1 MNDQSP
7 ALLWAMRLGFVMLVF
22 LILFFHLLPLDTQPI
37 SLFTP
42 DLLPLEN
49 TAPAEARLEI
59 LLGHEEQ
66 RRWIAPDLILGF
78 ACAWSLR
85 RPEYVPAL
93 SLALVFLFTDLLLQ
107 RPPGLWALLAL
118 IGCENLK
125 SRARSLRDANFSVEW
140 LTVAVVIVAI
150 MLVNRIVMSLLLIDT
165 PKLALSIS
173 ELSMTLL
180 FYPLIVWITHGVM
193 RVRKM
198 APGDLDALG
207 QRV

>member
-7 ALLWAMRLGFVMLVF
+7 ALLWAMRLAFVLLAFV
-22 LILFFHLLPLDTQPI
+22 ILFFHL
-37 SLFTP
+37 LFTP

-49 TAPAEARLEI
+49 TAPAEARLEQ
-59 LLGHEEQ
+59 LLRHEEP
-66 RRWIAPDLILGF
+66 RRWIAPDLILSF
-78 ACAWSLR
+78 AFAWSLR

-93 SLALVFLFTDLLLQ
+93 SLAFVFLFADLLLQ

-125 SRARSLRDANFSVEW
+125 SRARSLRDANFVVEW
-140 LTVAVVIVAI
+140 LTVGAI
-150 MLVNRIVMSLLLIDT
+150 MIAVTLLNHIVMALVLVET
-165 PKLALSIS
+165 PKLALSLS
-173 ELSMTLL
+173 ELGMTLL
-180 FYPLIVWITHGVM
+180 FYPLTVLITHGLM
-193 RVRKM
+193 RVRKT

>member
-7 ALLWAMRLGFVMLVF
+7 AVLWAMRLGFVLLVF

-37 SLFTP
+37 GLFMP

-49 TAPAEARLEI
+49 TAPAEARLEV
-59 LLGHEEQ
+59 LLGHEQ
-66 RRWIAPDLILGF
+66 PRRWIGPDLILSF

-93 SLALVFLFTDLLLQ
+93 SLALVFLFADLLLQ

-125 SRARSLRDANFSVEW
+125 SRARSLRDANFTAEW
-140 LTVAVVIVAI
+140 ITVGDVII
-150 MLVNRIVMSLLLIDT
+150 SITLLNQIVMALMLIDT
-165 PKLALSIS
+165 PKLALILS
-173 ELSMTLL
+173 ELGMTLL
-180 FYPLIVWITHGVM
+180 FYPLIVLITHSLM
-193 RVRKM
+193 RVRKT
-198 APGDLDALG
+198 APGDLDGLG

>member
-7 ALLWAMRLGFVMLVF
+7 ALLWAMRLAFVLLAFV
-22 LILFFHLLPLDTQPI
+22 ILFFHLLPLDTQPI
-37 SLFTP
+37 GLFTP

-49 TAPAEARLEI
+49 TAPAEARLEQ
-59 LLGHEEQ
+59 LLRHEEP
-66 RRWIAPDLILGF
+66 RRWIAPDLILSF
-78 ACAWSLR
+78 AFAWSLR

-93 SLALVFLFTDLLLQ
+93 SLAFVFLFADLLLQ

-125 SRARSLRDANFSVEW
+125 SRARSLRDANFVVEW
-140 LTVAVVIVAI
+140 LTVGAI
-150 MLVNRIVMSLLLIDT
+150 MIAVTLLNHIVMALVLVET
-165 PKLALSIS
+165 PKLALSLS
-173 ELSMTLL
+173 ELGMTLL
-180 FYPLIVWITHGVM
+180 FYPLTVLITHGLM
-193 RVRKM
+193 RVRKT